1 MLILCRSPRSQGAQ
15 AAVPQGEEGQAP
27 GRRCGGRPLRLRGHR
42 QHVEPGARGGAARA
56 AAPRPAPGRGRR
68 QGRRRG
74 HQGLRSPLQRMLCF
88 STCIPPLLLLPVVSA
103 GYTEIQDFELSFDVQ
118 QDGVNFVDDGI
129 RIEPFNLEREREEG
143 YFDENGNFVE
153 YARGNE
159 IKVMK
164 ILCLVLL
171 MSYDKLLL
179 VTQAPVFCRMPGWIV
194 WKLTQHMLQRYRKK
208 AKRR

>member
-1 MLILCRSPRSQGAQ
+1 
-15 AAVPQGEEGQAP
+15 
-27 GRRCGGRPLRLRGHR
+27 
-42 QHVEPGARGGAARA
+42 
-56 AAPRPAPGRGRR
+56 
-68 QGRRRG
+68 
-74 HQGLRSPLQRMLCF
+74 
-88 STCIPPLLLLPVVSA
+88 VSA

-171 MSYDKLLL
+171 MSYY
-179 VTQAPVFCRMPGWIV
+179 CW
-194 WKLTQHMLQRYRKK
+194 
-208 AKRR
+208 